1 MLPPPFAIPKKGF
14 PRPNARQR
22 ALSEWRRIDLRE
34 QEGAGVATSKNI
46 AEIIP
51 NVVAKIGLDR
61 KRGELEILKVWNSL
75 LDPNITKH
83 AQPANIAKGTLFV
96 NVDTPTWHYE
106 IIRYHRK
113 EILHRLQT
121 AFGPD
126 VIQRI
131 SFRIG

>member
-1 MLPPPFAIPKKGF
+1 MFPPPFPIPKKGF

-22 ALSEWRRIDLRE
+22 ALSEWRRIDIRE
-34 QEGAGVATSKNI
+34 QEGATLPTAKTI
-46 AEIIP
+46 ADIIP
-51 NVVAKIGLDR
+51 KVVASIRLDR
-61 KRGELEILKVWNSL
+61 KRSDLEILKVWNNL

-126 VIQRI
+126 VIQKI
-131 SFRIG
+131 SYRIG